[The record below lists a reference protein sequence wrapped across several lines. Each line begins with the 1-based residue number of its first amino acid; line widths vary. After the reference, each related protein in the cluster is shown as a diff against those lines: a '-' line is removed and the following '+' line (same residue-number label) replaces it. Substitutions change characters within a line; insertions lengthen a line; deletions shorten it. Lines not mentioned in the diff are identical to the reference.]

1 MKRTLLFLSCLLL
14 VAVFGSCGGYNS
26 GRNKQNKPIVSG
38 LSKRALVSIRFSNP
52 SSAIGILDAQK
63 DQGAANHP
71 QITDLAGPAQMLVS
85 PNRKITA
92 VFDTVNNVMSSIDNT
107 NETESSAFI
116 LGDRTESFV
125 VLPDDKTLVV
135 AIRNRGLVF
144 VGDNAGNVSA
154 QVPVPQV
161 HWLAMTPDGKKV
173 LAFSDGINS
182 VTIIDTSVTPAV
194 IAATVAGF
202 DRPVGAAMAG
212 DNNTAYVL
220 NCGPECGGTTAS
232 VMSLN
237 IATHA
242 VSAPVPVPGA
252 TVGLLNNTT
261 LTVAGTPPGHV
272 CSGTSTP
279 CGVLSIVDTAS
290 MTSSA
295 GSQRDIS
302 DGYHY
307 KMAAASNSKIYIGAR
322 TCQNQTQGCLSFY
335 NTATQTTAISK
346 PEGDVTGLQPISGRT
361 VVYVVVGGELR
372 IYDTGSDT
380 EQATQIDFVGQAW
393 DVVQP
398 DP

>member
-1 MKRTLLFLSCLLL
+1 LKRALLLFSCLTL
-14 VAVFGSCGGYNS
+14 VIAFASCGGYNS
-26 GRNKQNKPIVSG
+26 GSTKKQAIVSG
-38 LSKRALVSIRFSNP
+38 LAKRAFVSIRFSNP
-52 SSAIGILDAQK
+52 SSAIGIVDAQK
-63 DQGAANHP
+63 DQPAANHP
-71 QITDLAGPAQMLVS
+71 QITDLAGPSIMLVS

-92 VFDTVNNVMSSIDNT
+92 VFDSTNNAMSTLDNT
-107 NETESSAFI
+107 GESESSAFV

-125 VLPDDKTLVV
+125 VLPDDSTMVV
-135 AIRNRGLVF
+135 AIRNRALVF
-144 VGDNAGNVSA
+144 VGDKNGSVSA
-154 QVPVPQV
+154 QIVVPQV

-182 VTIIDTSVTPAV
+182 VAIIDTTVTPAV
-194 IAATVAGF
+194 VVATVPGF
-202 DRPVGAAMAG
+202 DRPVGAAMSS
-212 DNNTAYVL
+212 DNNTAFIL

-252 TVGLLNNTT
+252 TVGLLNGTT
-261 LTVAGTPPGHV
+261 LTVAGSPPGHV

-335 NTATQTTAISK
+335 NTGTQTAAISK

-361 VVYVVVGGELR
+361 VVYVVAGGELR